1 MPQIFVRLNQSLF
14 ASSVEV
20 SSLSSSQSQDKVAE
34 DESKVVQRNMHRNAG
49 SAMLDTSKEPTEE
62 DLEFLSKYF
71 ADEVNLLE
79 KIMGSL
85 NNSWRRPVMNR

>member
-1 MPQIFVRLNQSLF
+1 MHLPLKFHHCLRHNRKIKSPKT
-14 ASSVEV
+14 EV
-20 SSLSSSQSQDKVAE
+20 
-34 DESKVVQRNMHRNAG
+34 ESKVVQRNMHRNAG

-62 DLEFLSKYF
+62 DLELLCKYF

-79 KIMGSL
+79 KMMGSL

>member
-1 MPQIFVRLNQSLF
+1 
-14 ASSVEV
+14 
-20 SSLSSSQSQDKVAE
+20 
-34 DESKVVQRNMHRNAG
+34 MHRNAG
-49 SAMLDTSKEPTEE
+49 SAMLDTSKGPTEE
-62 DLEFLSKYF
+62 DLELLSKYF